1 MNYILIK
8 PSPRAELIC
17 QSKKNFKKTGGV
29 CQGKKLPTPFATKVL
44 TKKRAG
50 MPFAGIGR
58 ATVQTSHL
66 MSTQKSFRPPSLFLG
81 LTRHGF
87 VYWPRWCRKG
97 VKNALFCPRTAFHF
111 PCQFHNPLVFNGS
124 QKSRCPY
131 PSCKTEC
138 PINGFRVLALFDHL
152 AP

>member
-17 QSKKNFKKTGGV
+17 QAKKNFKKTGGV
-29 CQGKKLPTPFATKVL
+29 CQGKKLPTPFATKSL
-44 TKKRAG
+44 TTKHPV
-50 MPFAGIGR
+50 MPFAGIGC
-58 ATVQTSHL
+58 ATVQALHT
-66 MSTQKSFRPPSLFLG
+66 MSSQKSFRSHLLFFG

-87 VYWPRWCRKG
+87 VYWPVGCHKWP
-97 VKNALFCPRTAFHF
+97 KNALFCPRIAFHF

-131 PSCKTEC
+131 LASKLGC
-138 PINGFRVLALFDHL
+138 PINDL
-152 AP
+152 